1 MDTKSG
7 SNPDEAYLDPQVR
20 QAQVQQV
27 LSGMLSEQRVKA
39 RVSGIISATI
49 LATIPL
55 SEIQKWTHSRLQG
68 MIEDEEVRNN
78 LPYPTFEE
86 LRTHLNALGVRVLG
100 DSVELKVVVPPPRQA
115 HAR

>member
-1 MDTKSG
+1 MESKNG
-7 SNPDEAYLDPQVR
+7 SDPDEAHLDPQVR
-20 QAQVQQV
+20 KDQVQEV
-27 LSGMLSEQRVKA
+27 LSGMLSEQRIKA

-49 LATIPL
+49 LATTPL
-55 SEIQKWTHSRLQG
+55 SEIQKRTHSRLQG
-68 MIEDEEVRNN
+68 MIEDDETRNN

-86 LRTHLNALGVRVLG
+86 LRTHLTALGVRVLG